1 LEHHDTIGFSTPKT
15 LNEWPLKGFSGLTP
29 TLISS
34 NGETVRQL
42 ALMGNGIACLS
53 GFMVKKDI
61 AEGRLI
67 ALLEGEKIGNL
78 GREQISAVY
87 YKSSS
92 VAKRVSAFIDFIQPK
107 LDL

>member
-1 LEHHDTIGFSTPKT
+1 
-15 LNEWPLKGFSGLTP
+15 LN
-29 TLISS
+29 SS

-61 AEGRLI
+61 AEGRLVS
-67 ALLEGEKIGNL
+67 LLEGERINHS
-78 GREQISAVY
+78 GREQVNAVY

-92 VAKRVSAFIDFIQPK
+92 LAKRISAFIDFIQPK
-107 LDL
+107 LEL